1 MAYRLSNDTLLISKQ
16 YFMYYNTMVHR
27 CFINILFN
35 TLCFAKFKLINP
47 FSFGVEFFCGVVP
60 LWWKLWK
67 WGGRSLMLAVWERL
81 CWYIEMLNSTSFES
95 QIRRASE
102 CETSPIKIMYLFKYE
117 AMSVWI
123 DVLAQEDLSAILYL
137 HNIYNVGRISIY
149 VIKTHSETLSPAIV
163 ETQDH
168 YVSNMNERFMDLEA
182 GDLAEILRKTVRTSN
197 QLPTS

>member
-1 MAYRLSNDTLLISKQ
+1 MMETLEVRRKIPHVGSLRKVMLI
-16 YFMYYNTMVHR
+16 HR
-27 CFINILFN
+27 DVKFN
-35 TLCFAKFKLINP
+35 
-47 FSFGVEFFCGVVP
+47 E
-60 LWWKLWK
+60 
-67 WGGRSLMLAVWERL
+67 
-81 CWYIEMLNSTSFES
+81 FES

-137 HNIYNVGRISIY
+137 HNIYNVGKISIY

-168 YVSNMNERFMDLEA
+168 YASNMNERFMDLEA